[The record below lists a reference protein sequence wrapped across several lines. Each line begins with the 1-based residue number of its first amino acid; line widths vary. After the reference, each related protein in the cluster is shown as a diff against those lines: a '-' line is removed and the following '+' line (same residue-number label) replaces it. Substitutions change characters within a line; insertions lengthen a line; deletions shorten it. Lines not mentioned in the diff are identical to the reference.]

1 MTTTVGTMPL
11 AAFDLET
18 TGPDP
23 LNDRIVTAHL
33 TRIVTDEHGVTTTNG
48 RNWLLDPGIDI
59 PAGAT
64 EVHGITTEHA
74 REHGQGYIHGY
85 DEIRHQLEQAWSHGF
100 AVVVFNAAF
109 DLTMM
114 DAEGIRLGRG
124 QLRPGAVI
132 DPYVIDKAF
141 DQWRKGKRTLAAQCE
156 VYRVRLDNAHEAEAD
171 AMAAARLAWKMLR
184 HYDLT
189 TATPAQLA
197 DSQARWYA
205 EQQAD
210 FARYL
215 RKLARKVDAPDEQ
228 GRTADEQRAELEAR
242 AAAITG
248 EWPIG
253 HASEQAAA

>member
-1 MTTTVGTMPL
+1 MPL

-23 LNDRIVTAHL
+23 LTDRIVTAHL
-33 TRIVTDEHGVTTTNG
+33 TRIVTDEHGVTTTSG

-64 EVHGITTEHA
+64 EVHGVTTEHA
-74 REHGQGYIHGY
+74 REHGQPYADGY
-85 DEIRHQLEQAWSHGF
+85 DEIRAALEQAWADGF

-114 DAEGIRLGRG
+114 HHEGLRLSRSAL
-124 QLRPGAVI
+124 QPGLVI
-132 DPYVIDKAF
+132 DPLVIDKAF
-141 DQWRKGKRTLAAQCE
+141 DQWRKGKRTLAASCE

-184 HYDLT
+184 HYDLG
-189 TATPAQLA
+189 TATPAQLT
-197 DSQARWYA
+197 DSQSRWRA
-205 EQQAD
+205 EDQDD

-215 RKLARKVDAPDEQ
+215 RKVARKIDKPDDDGRSVEQ
-228 GRTADEQRAELEAR
+228 QRADLEAR
-242 AAAITG
+242 AASISG
-248 EWPIG
+248 EWPVVG
-253 HASEQAAA
+253 AGAQGVAA